1 MTGLGLF
8 KRLLDAPLV
17 FEDQRG
23 RMEVLYE
30 SDGMVLKR
38 STSKKHVMRGL
49 HHQIPPAQQNKI
61 IRVLSGSIIDFVAD
75 PDDVD
80 EVVWWS
86 AINPVDQWVQI
97 DSRLAHGF
105 YAAEDVIFEYFC
117 EGGYSEK
124 HEKTFLITDLLERE
138 LGLENV
144 LLSDK
149 DSGGRM
155 FGKVLKKSERCD

>member
-1 MTGLGLF
+1 MAGLGLF

-30 SDGMVLKR
+30 SAGMVLKR

-49 HHQIPPAQQNKI
+49 HHQTPPAQQNKI

-86 AINPVDQWVQI
+86 EINPVDQWVQI

-149 DSGGRM
+149 DSSGRM

>member
-1 MTGLGLF
+1 MAGLGLF

-17 FEDQRG
+17 FEDKRG

-30 SDGMVLKR
+30 SDEMVLKR
-38 STSKKHVMRGL
+38 SASKKHVMRGL
-49 HHQIPPAQQNKI
+49 HHQTPPAQQNKI
-61 IRVLSGSIIDFVAD
+61 IRVLSGRIIDFVAD
-75 PDDVD
+75 PYDVD

-86 AINPVDQWVQI
+86 EINPVDQWVQI
-97 DSRLAHGF
+97 DSRHAHGF

-138 LGLENV
+138 LGLKNII
-144 LLSDK
+144 LSDK
-149 DSGGRM
+149 DLGGQM
-155 FGKVLKKSERCD
+155 FGKVLKKFERCD